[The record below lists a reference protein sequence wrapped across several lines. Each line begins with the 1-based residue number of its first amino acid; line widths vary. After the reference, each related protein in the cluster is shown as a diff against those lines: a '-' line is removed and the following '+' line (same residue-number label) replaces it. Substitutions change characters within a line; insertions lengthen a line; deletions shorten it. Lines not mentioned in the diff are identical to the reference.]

1 MLIGGHFVDSGMI
14 RSATSYAL
22 EDMEDEDEVMITQ
35 ELLQKGLHE
44 VRFARERLPSDE
56 EPESNYPG
64 LLQA

>member
-1 MLIGGHFVDSGMI
+1 MIYWLGMI

-22 EDMEDEDEVMITQ
+22 ENMEDEDEVVITQ

>member
-1 MLIGGHFVDSGMI
+1 MI